1 MRGLNAHTY
10 KKYHRTCPSTRTKS
24 TEFFLFT
31 VVFLQPFC
39 SLSLFSFL
47 RFFLPP
53 PLPFFLSSYYILWFL
68 HHFLHPRMGQVL
80 GVLFP
85 CSPLLLLEPS
95 TLSCKAAC
103 SLFRHHLHINAARE
117 LVGQHLMWGQQYF
130 QIFVFSHS
138 YPLSDIF
145 SSSLLQGLSET
156 LP

>member
-24 TEFFLFT
+24 PEFFLFT

-68 HHFLHPRMGQVL
+68 HHFLHPRVGQVL
-80 GVLFP
+80 GVIFLCFP
-85 CSPLLLLEPS
+85 CFFLNLPFLVVRLLVHYSGITS
-95 TLSCKAAC
+95 TLM
-103 SLFRHHLHINAARE
+103 RPE
-117 LVGQHLMWGQQYF
+117 
-130 QIFVFSHS
+130 S
-138 YPLSDIF
+138 YLKRLI
-145 SSSLLQGLSET
+145 SLLATSDRRFEVVVVLGHG
-156 LP
+156 